1 MTDIA
6 QITESLL
13 RAVDEVNQGLPPNK
27 KVPREQNAVLFGK
40 QAEVD
45 SLVLINLVI
54 VAERYIESDFGRTIS
69 LADERALLEEKS
81 PFRSISSMADYVA
94 KLLKEQTN

>member
-1 MTDIA
+1 MMDVT

-27 KVPREQNAVLFGK
+27 KVPREPNAVLFGTK
-40 QAEVD
+40 AEVD

-54 VAERYIESDFGRTIS
+54 LAERNIESDFGRTIS

-81 PFRSISSMADYVA
+81 PFRSISSMATYVA
-94 KLLKEQTN
+94 KLLKEESN

>member
-1 MTDIA
+1 MADIV

-13 RAVDEVNQGLPPNK
+13 RAVDEVNQGLPPSK
-27 KVPREQNAVLFGK
+27 QVPRERNAILFGTK
-40 QAEVD
+40 AEVD

-54 VAERYIESDFGRTIS
+54 VAERNIESDFGRTIS
-69 LADERALLEEKS
+69 LADERALLEETS

-94 KLLKEQTN
+94 KLLKEQAN

>member
-1 MTDIA
+1 VTELA

-13 RAVDEVNQGLPPNK
+13 KAVDEVNQGLPANK
-27 KVPREQNAVLFGK
+27 RVPREQHAVLFGMH
-40 QAEVD
+40 AEVD

-54 VAERYIESDFGRTIS
+54 VAERTIESDFGRTIS

-94 KLLKEQTN
+94 KLLREESN

>member
-27 KVPREQNAVLFGK
+27 RVPREQNAVLFGMH
-40 QAEVD
+40 AEVD

-54 VAERYIESDFGRTIS
+54 VAERNIESDFGRTIT

-94 KLLKEQTN
+94 KLLREESN